1 MGQKHLAVGCL
12 DICRVWR
19 DLSLF
24 KIWEVTNQERRELE
38 GVCVGKEYARPYA
51 GYPNPYPTFLLQQQK
66 HTLKF
71 ET

>member
-1 MGQKHLAVGCL
+1 M
-12 DICRVWR
+12 
-19 DLSLF
+19 F

-38 GVCVGKEYARPYA
+38 GVCVGKEYDRPYP

-66 HTLKF
+66 YTLKF